1 MQTLRTLLK
10 EQYTNTRRNTPPR
23 ETTTSGDTDIMIEC
37 ISTDAGAV
45 SVSNREYEQRI
56 QDDISEIKLMD
67 QSYLAAFLEEFDK
80 LMEE

>member
-1 MQTLRTLLK
+1 
-10 EQYTNTRRNTPPR
+10 
-23 ETTTSGDTDIMIEC
+23 MIEC
-37 ISTDAGAV
+37 MSTDAGAV

-67 QSYLAAFLEEFDK
+67 QSYLAAFLEELDK